1 MVWGE
6 KGCRVIVRAYAFE
19 HKASADIRSYW
30 LWCLYFFC
38 CWFWFCC
45 ICFRIR
51 FTLGLFP
58 QKTFRLVCKVDK
70 FHSSQFCFTQCEAMA
85 VCWFCDTDDVV
96 SRRFHGE
103 ITCKKCGDSGR
114 AVEYQAAKY
123 ALSKQHYEKMR
134 VQRPKEF
141 KDKVI
146 RLAEGRTAGRA
157 AFKAECKDWIRKM
170 AGGGILFC

>member
-1 MVWGE
+1 
-6 KGCRVIVRAYAFE
+6 
-19 HKASADIRSYW
+19 
-30 LWCLYFFC
+30 
-38 CWFWFCC
+38 
-45 ICFRIR
+45 
-51 FTLGLFP
+51 
-58 QKTFRLVCKVDK
+58 
-70 FHSSQFCFTQCEAMA
+70 MA

-157 AFKAECKDWIRKM
+157 AFKAECKD
-170 AGGGILFC
+170 